1 MMMVVMIE
9 WGSWMEGNSRW
20 WWWWKVGGAYCMAG
34 GGSIWGG
41 VSLLAVHVSVALV
54 WTNLDQHKK
63 QYANQPWWSWRG
75 VILIERS
82 SKWSNICILTGAAY
96 NIQSFNH
103 KMCGLHDKCL
113 KVKGP
118 CIKWSFASVE
128 PPVVPGHGPRV
139 FLLKSFS
146 ISSSSKG
153 SGGCVCGPAMLLIYC
168 LEIPIGRS
176 AFRELR
182 DRCKKAA
189 ANPDNEDGQ
198 LCWEG
203 NCTSVQ
209 FQTVNVQ
216 ESTDCTNY
224 FIQDSTKTDNEDG
237 QACW

>member
-1 MMMVVMIE
+1 MIE
-9 WGSWMEGNSRW
+9 WGSWMERNSR

-63 QYANQPWWSWRG
+63 QYANQPWWSWKS

-82 SKWSNICILTGAAY
+82 SKWSNVCILTGPALLIAFSHLIIKCVTYMKSASRSKAHAA
-96 NIQSFNH
+96 NEQ
-103 KMCGLHDKCL
+103 
-113 KVKGP
+113 
-118 CIKWSFASVE
+118 WSVSAIE
-128 PPVVPGHGPRV
+128 PPVEPGHGPRV

-153 SGGCVCGPAMLLIYC
+153 CGCVCGPAMLLIYC